1 MTQNLFSFLLLITPM
16 HALNRFLAFTLLIF
30 PVTSLPCLNAQ
41 DFVTL
46 RSLQGVSIRAVIE
59 KVEQGHVV
67 LRREDG
73 IRFNSP
79 LSLFDLNS
87 RAYLLRERQ
96 RLLSL
101 PRTTSIVPASP
112 SALESGVSSQKSDSF
127 ESSPKEFRALNE
139 IIGQPLFVDG
149 SLWDDDPVA
158 VGTRLR
164 WPRESITSSQTS
176 YRLYPPSNYRFVGA
190 RPYSAAL
197 YGDASKVT
205 GLSLVFANKGDC
217 FAAAGAAEEH
227 FKDGTVTKD
236 PRQLK
241 KWMEHDA
248 DLVAELF
255 ENLLGKPRRQN
266 FGQGSAK
273 RKVSRWDWNGHS
285 FLLSVMD
292 GEFVSLSVETVA
304 SAEARGKT
312 RKTADMYIRR
322 IHRENVDRRPNGDVV
337 IQNLPMVDQGPK
349 GYCVP
354 ATFERCMRYMAIP
367 ADMYLLAMAGN
378 TGLGGGTHT
387 PTLVQAV
394 QQEVVS
400 AGRNFKP
407 LRGHPSLRELA
418 RSIDSGVPILWG
430 LHSTK
435 TFNRIANDRTVDR
448 KGMDAREW
456 KSLMSKAV
464 KEAGDL
470 AEPGSGDSN
479 HICIIHGYNKETE
492 EIAFTDSWGE
502 RYQERW
508 ITAAEAAHFSQG
520 RCWVIEY

>member
-1 MTQNLFSFLLLITPM
+1 MHSVISASIEAMFL
-16 HALNRFLAFTLLIF
+16 LNRFFVFCLL
-30 PVTSLPCLNAQ
+30 VNSVAGLSCLNAQ
-41 DFVTL
+41 EFVTL
-46 RSLQGVSIRAVIE
+46 RSLQGVSIRAVVE
-59 KVEQGHVV
+59 KVESDHVV

-73 IRFNSP
+73 IRFKSP
-79 LSLFDLNS
+79 LDLFDLKS

-101 PRTTSIVPASP
+101 PRPAPIVPGS
-112 SALESGVSSQKSDSF
+112 STVQESGVPSPPTSSLGSSQKD
-127 ESSPKEFRALNE
+127 FRALNK
-139 IIGQPLFVDG
+139 IIGEPLFADS

-158 VGTRLR
+158 AGTRLR
-164 WPRESITSSQTS
+164 WPRESVTARQTS

-217 FAAAGAAEEH
+217 FAAASAAEEH
-227 FKDGTVTKD
+227 FKEGTVTKD
-236 PRQLK
+236 PRQLE
-241 KWMEHDA
+241 KWMERDA
-248 DLVAELF
+248 NLVAELF
-255 ENLLGKPRRQN
+255 ENILGKPRRQN

-322 IHRENVDRRPNGDVV
+322 IHQENVDRRPNGDVV
-337 IQNLPMVDQGPK
+337 IKNLPMVDQGPK

-394 QQEVVS
+394 QQEVFS

-407 LRGHPSLRELA
+407 LRGHPSFKQLA

-435 TFNRIANDRTVDR
+435 TFNRISNDRTADR
-448 KGMDAREW
+448 KGMDAGEW
-456 KSLMSKAV
+456 KSLMNKAV
-464 KEAGDL
+464 KEAGNL
-470 AEPGSGDSN
+470 VKPGSDDSN

-508 ITAAEAAHFSQG
+508 ITAAEAEHFSQG

>member
-1 MTQNLFSFLLLITPM
+1 MLVLI
-16 HALNRFLAFTLLIF
+16 RFLVFSLLIF
-30 PVTSLPCLNAQ
+30 PVTSLPWLNAQ
-41 DFVTL
+41 EFVTL
-46 RSLQGVSIRAVIE
+46 RSLQGVSIRAVVE
-59 KVEQGHVV
+59 KVEPDYAI

-73 IRFNSP
+73 VRFKSP
-79 LSLFDLNS
+79 LNLFDLKS

-101 PRTTSIVPASP
+101 PRTTPIVPASP
-112 SALESGVSSQKSDSF
+112 SGRESGVPSPKTVSSESSQKD
-127 ESSPKEFRALNE
+127 FRALNK
-139 IIGQPLFVDG
+139 IIGKPLFADG

-164 WPRESITSSQTS
+164 WPRESVTASQTS

-217 FAAAGAAEEH
+217 FAAAGVAEEH

-236 PRQLK
+236 PRQLE
-241 KWMEHDA
+241 KWMERDA

-255 ENLLGKPRRQN
+255 ENILGKPRRQN

-337 IQNLPMVDQGPK
+337 IKNLPMVDQGPK

-367 ADMYLLAMAGN
+367 ADMYLLAMAGS

-387 PTLVQAV
+387 PSLVQAV
-394 QQEVVS
+394 QQEVFS
-400 AGRNFKP
+400 AGRTFKP
-407 LRGHPSLRELA
+407 LRGHPSLREVA

-435 TFNRIANDRTVDR
+435 TFNRIADERTADRT
-448 KGMDAREW
+448 GMDAREW
-456 KSLMSKAV
+456 KSLLNKAV
-464 KEAGDL
+464 KEAGNL
-470 AEPGSGDSN
+470 AKPGLDDSR

-492 EIAFTDSWGE
+492 EIAFTDSWGA

-508 ITAAEAAHFSQG
+508 ITADEAEHFSQG